1 MPALQDVVAIA
12 VAAAAAAW
20 LARGF
25 LRRVGRGGCGGSA
38 PSALGGADGFVPIDR
53 LRTPEKAR
61 TTTRSDP

>member
-1 MPALQDVVAIA
+1 MVTIQDVVAIA

-25 LRRVGRGGCGGSA
+25 LRRLGRGGCGGSA
-38 PSALGGADGFVPIDR
+38 PSAPGGPDGFVPIDR
-53 LRTPEKAR
+53 LRTPKKAR

>member
-25 LRRVGRGGCGGSA
+25 LRRLGRGGCGSSA
-38 PSALGGADGFVPIDR
+38 PTPPGEADGFVPIDQLKHR
-53 LRTPEKAR
+53 EKAVR
-61 TTTRSDP
+61 KTRSDP